1 MPWID
6 VDPQKLR
13 DAASQ
18 IKQSAG
24 EVRAVAD
31 YARESDPDWWTWG
44 LGGIPFAGLYFGVS
58 ELVFHPSLEDS
69 QAAIE
74 GLCARLEECADAH
87 QDNDAGIA
95 AELQRIASE
104 MGRGR

>member
-13 DAASQ
+13 DAAAQ
-18 IKQSAG
+18 IRTTAG
-24 EVRAVAD
+24 EVQAVAD

-58 ELVFHPSLEDS
+58 EGVFHPALEDA

-74 GLCARLEECADAH
+74 GLCARLDECADAH
-87 QDNDAGIA
+87 QSNDAGIA
-95 AELQRIASE
+95 ADLAKIAAQL
-104 MGRGR
+104 GGDR